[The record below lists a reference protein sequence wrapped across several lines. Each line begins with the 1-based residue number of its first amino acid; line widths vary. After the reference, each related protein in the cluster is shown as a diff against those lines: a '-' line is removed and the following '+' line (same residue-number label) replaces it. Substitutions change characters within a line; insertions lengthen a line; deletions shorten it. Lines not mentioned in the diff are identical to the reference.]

1 MRHTWAFL
9 VTQFFLPAF
18 MLLFVDG
25 KRLPQSLSWL
35 DPKHSTLTF
44 FFFVHAVKVDKG
56 RADAN
61 AFYEKE
67 QAAKKQALLDSA
79 TEMVQ
84 DGSGFEQEKDVL
96 KTV

>member
-1 MRHTWAFL
+1 MPPSL
-9 VTQFFLPAF
+9 IC
-18 MLLFVDG
+18 LLFDRIIIVE
-25 KRLPQSLSWL
+25 
-35 DPKHSTLTF
+35 
-44 FFFVHAVKVDKG
+44 KG

-84 DGSGFEQEKDVL
+84 DGSGFEPEKDVS